1 MKKRY
6 IVVIAAI
13 MAMCM
18 SACSAGTEGE
28 ADAGGASR
36 TEGTGEAGATPGEQ
50 AGAVPGEQPGA
61 ASGEQPETVP
71 GEQAGA
77 VSGEQ
82 SGTVPGG
89 QAGAVSGEQPEA
101 DSEEISQGDPVLGIV
116 DRYADGVIV
125 IKDADDEDLVYYFST
140 QDAQIIEGESPIAAG
155 ELVEITYRGVMG
167 DEEHPGTAVKV
178 VSGSVMYQGN
188 TGE

>member
-6 IVVIAAI
+6 MLVIAAI

-36 TEGTGEAGATPGEQ
+36 TEGTGEAGATPGGQ
-50 AGAVPGEQPGA
+50 AGA
-61 ASGEQPETVP
+61 ASGEQP
-71 GEQAGA
+71 
-77 VSGEQ
+77 
-82 SGTVPGG
+82 GT
-89 QAGAVSGEQPEA
+89 
-101 DSEEISQGDPVLGIV
+101 DSEEINQGDPVLGIV

-155 ELVEITYRGVMG
+155 ELVEITYRGVVG

-178 VSGSVMYQGN
+178 VSGSMMYQGN

>member
-6 IVVIAAI
+6 KVVTAAI
-13 MAMCM
+13 MAICM

-36 TEGTGEAGATPGEQ
+36 TEGTGEAGTDPGGQ
-50 AGAVPGEQPGA
+50 AGA
-61 ASGEQPETVP
+61 ASGEQPRE
-71 GEQAGA
+71 
-77 VSGEQ
+77 
-82 SGTVPGG
+82 
-89 QAGAVSGEQPEA
+89 
-101 DSEEISQGDPVLGIV
+101 DSTEISQGDPVLGIV

-125 IKDADDEDLVYYFST
+125 IRDADDEGLVYYFST
-140 QDAQIIEGESPIAAG
+140 QDAQIIEGDSPISAG

-178 VSGSVMYQGN
+178 VSESMIYKPKEG
-188 TGE
+188 

>member
-1 MKKRY
+1 
-6 IVVIAAI
+6 

-50 AGAVPGEQPGA
+50 PGA

-71 GEQAGA
+71 GEQPGA
-77 VSGEQ
+77 ASGEQ
-82 SGTVPGG
+82 PGTVPGG
-89 QAGAVSGEQPEA
+89 QAGAVSGEQPGA
-101 DSEEISQGDPVLGIV
+101 DSEEINQGDPVLGIV
-116 DRYADGVIV
+116 DRYTDGVIV

-178 VSGSVMYQGN
+178 VSGSMMYQGN

>member
-6 IVVIAAI
+6 MLVIAAI

-28 ADAGGASR
+28 ADAGSASR
-36 TEGTGEAGATPGEQ
+36 TEGTGEAGATPVPS
-50 AGAVPGEQPGA
+50 VPG
-61 ASGEQPETVP
+61 T
-71 GEQAGA
+71 
-77 VSGEQ
+77 
-82 SGTVPGG
+82 
-89 QAGAVSGEQPEA
+89 
-101 DSEEISQGDPVLGIV
+101 DSEEINQGDPVLGIV

>member
-28 ADAGGASR
+28 ADAGSASR

-50 AGAVPGEQPGA
+50 PGAASGEQPGTVPGGQPGA
-61 ASGEQPETVP
+61 ASGEQP
-71 GEQAGA
+71 
-77 VSGEQ
+77 
-82 SGTVPGG
+82 GT
-89 QAGAVSGEQPEA
+89 
-101 DSEEISQGDPVLGIV
+101 DSEEINQGDPVLGIV

-178 VSGSVMYQGN
+178 VSGSMMYQGN